1 MASATFTISDT
12 PEARKELSL
21 LFQIEPKQLDK
32 VSHDGLIT
40 VEFPELLEDKALHVI
55 SSAVAN
61 HGFQVSIN
69 HTPVKKPSAP
79 EPKTVIKGTK

>member
-21 LFQIEPKQLDK
+21 LLQIDSKQLDK
-32 VSHDGLIT
+32 VSHGGQIT

-55 SSAVAN
+55 SSVVAN
-61 HGFQVSIN
+61 HGFKVSIAKN
-69 HTPVKKPSAP
+69 YEP
-79 EPKTVIKGTK
+79 EPKTEKRNK